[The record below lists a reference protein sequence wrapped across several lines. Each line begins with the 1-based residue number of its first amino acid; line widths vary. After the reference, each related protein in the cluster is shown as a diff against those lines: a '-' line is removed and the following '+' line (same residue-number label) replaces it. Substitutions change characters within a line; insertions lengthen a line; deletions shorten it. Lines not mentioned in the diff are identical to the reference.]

1 MVTAKSEHILL
12 VLKLRILYSVLKFD
26 LNGLMNKIKI
36 IVFSPF
42 MIFYALTLLY
52 LSSEFWL
59 KTYWR
64 LWNTVTSK
72 DLD

>member
-52 LSSEFWL
+52 LSSEF
-59 KTYWR
+59 
-64 LWNTVTSK
+64 
-72 DLD
+72 